1 MLSCNLC
8 PVVSCTGCKWWCS
21 ANPVRVEMV
30 ETSYGLNA
38 ACSQPLWCGH
48 VTQENRL
55 CLQMSHMGMLF
66 GHMNIWNPWKHG
78 RLGKPAGGLASLCN
92 WQVTFARSWNRL
104 SRVVSFKQS
113 CPLKTSFCQSNSWY
127 VIRMYTCC
135 MHEQTLCRIMPD
147 GFFSPPFW

>member
-1 MLSCNLC
+1 MGWMQHAASHCGADMS
-8 PVVSCTGCKWWCS
+8 PKKTGYVYK
-21 ANPVRVEMV
+21 
-30 ETSYGLNA
+30 
-38 ACSQPLWCGH
+38 
-48 VTQENRL
+48 
-55 CLQMSHMGMLF
+55 MSNMGMLF
-66 GHMNIWNPWKHG
+66 GHTNIWNAWKHG

-92 WQVTFARSWNRL
+92 WQVTFARLWNRL

-147 GFFSPPFW
+147 GFFFLPLLVAKVAIIDIKMYEKWQSSLGRFTKIWL